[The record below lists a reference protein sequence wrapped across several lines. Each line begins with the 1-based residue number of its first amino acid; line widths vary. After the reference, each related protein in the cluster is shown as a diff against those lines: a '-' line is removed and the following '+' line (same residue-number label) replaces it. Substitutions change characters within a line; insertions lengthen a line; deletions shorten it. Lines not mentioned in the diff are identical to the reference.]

1 MAVAVLQG
9 KGSFTIHL
17 TLVGFHSSQITTMA
31 CNTYEESVKLNV
43 ISVRRNEILNAT
55 TRI

>member
-17 TLVGFHSSQITTMA
+17 TLVRFHSSQITTMA
-31 CNTYEESVKLNV
+31 CNTYEESVKD
-43 ISVRRNEILNAT
+43 RNLIKCNLCQT
-55 TRI
+55 K